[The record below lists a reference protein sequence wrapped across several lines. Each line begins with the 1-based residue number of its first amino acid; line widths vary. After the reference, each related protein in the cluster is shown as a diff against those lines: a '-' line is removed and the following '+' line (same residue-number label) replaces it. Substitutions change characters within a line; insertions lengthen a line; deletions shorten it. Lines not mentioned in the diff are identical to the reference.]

1 MGGDNKML
9 MMMMMSGGMGA
20 QEERHVRHHDV
31 DDDERPRRYGQHEL
45 HAPSSPH
52 DEPPRVNLTCLKQT
66 NLPTNLISFCLIST
80 SVQPVLAGDNTF
92 NACFQTPSWVDNNA
106 STPLLTLQPFTNSF
120 SECDAKADL

>member
-45 HAPSSPH
+45 HAPTSPH
-52 DEPPRVNLTCLKQT
+52 EGRRSRRYGRHEPTLDDEPPRVNLTCLKQT

-106 STPLLTLQPFTNSF
+106 STPLL
-120 SECDAKADL
+120 